1 MATLIEFKA
10 AIRITAEKAVFG
22 PLFLGFPEVANKVL
36 RTVSDFDDERLQYHG
51 QLGTGAGPT
60 FQSEFDAIDLLYTM
74 QPGSKIIQVQ
84 VWPESIDRLADANE
98 LTTIA
103 SINILVHRALFAD
116 WDANLYENNEMLDN
130 QVDLLSP
137 SLWEALPELSEL
149 TLPPDSASKPVRV
162 GPVISYQVSFQARL
176 TA

>member
-1 MATLIEFKA
+1 MSTLIEYKTAVRLA
-10 AIRITAEKAVFG
+10 AEVTVFG
-22 PLFLGFPEVANKVL
+22 PLYLGFPEVVDKIL
-36 RTVSDFDDERLQYHG
+36 RTVSDFDAERLQYHG
-51 QLGTGAGPT
+51 QKGTGAEITPT
-60 FQSEFDAIDLLYTM
+60 IGALDLLYTM
-74 QPGSKIIQVQ
+74 QPGSKIVQVQ
-84 VWPESIDRLADANE
+84 TWAESIDRLADSNE

-103 SINILVHRALFAD
+103 STNILVHRALGGD

-137 SLWEALPELSEL
+137 SLWEALAELSEL
-149 TLPPDSASKPVRV
+149 ILPPEIGSVPVRV